1 MSKLSTTPSASRPK
15 DIDVVF
21 KPWTEWHALT
31 EDLKE
36 AKRLLRMALAAQAK
50 GQSIDVG
57 QIEGFLNEPA

>member
-1 MSKLSTTPSASRPK
+1 MKRSTTPAKSKSKPK

-36 AKRLLRMALAAQAK
+36 AKRLLRMALDADRR
-50 GQSIDVG
+50 GERIDVC
-57 QIEGFLNEPA
+57 QIEGFLL